1 MGAGVLEERRTCGE
15 QRPSEYSGSRM
26 STALPSVS
34 SRTSDDVIEEPR
46 PFYDL
51 FTDSESEESLEE
63 E

>member
-1 MGAGVLEERRTCGE
+1 
-15 QRPSEYSGSRM
+15 M